1 MTLSDLITY
10 LLDRQA
16 THDLALELAYVY
28 EVRGGRVAPTATGG

>member
-1 MTLSDLITY
+1 MTVSDLITY

-28 EVRGGRVAPTATGG
+28 EVRGRRLAPSPAGR

>member
-1 MTLSDLITY
+1 MTVSDLINY

-28 EVRGGRVAPTATGG
+28 EVRGGHPAPAAAGR